1 MESRRGLAFTD
12 VGAGPPVLLVHGQP
26 GSRADWLQVVPLLS
40 NDHRVISV
48 DRPGYGASGG
58 DAVGLLEN
66 AELLWQLLEER
77 SAIGATVVGHSLGA
91 GIALA
96 MAERSL
102 GVGALV
108 LVGAAGVQGTVGLLD
123 RVLALR
129 FAGTV
134 GITGARRLVRGLGCH
149 ASGPIGMAVDGW
161 GPTSG
166 ASFTREQRALLREQT
181 VLDGALDAIT
191 VPTTVV
197 VGSRD
202 RVVSPKAQRAL
213 AGRIA
218 GARLI
223 ELHGKGH
230 LIPHHEP
237 ERLAEIVR
245 AASHRATS

>member
-1 MESRRGLAFTD
+1 MESQRGLAYTD

-26 GSRADWLQVVPLLS
+26 GSRADWQGLVPLLS
-40 NDHRVISV
+40 ADHRVISV

-58 DAVGLLEN
+58 KAVGMIAN
-66 AELLWQLLEER
+66 AELLWQLLEEL
-77 SAIGATVVGHSLGA
+77 SAVGATVVGHSLGA

-102 GVGALV
+102 GVGSLV
-108 LVGAAGVQGTVGLLD
+108 LAGAAGAAGTVGVLD
-123 RVLALR
+123 RVLALPGI
-129 FAGTV
+129 ASWSVTGT
-134 GITGARRLVRGLGCH
+134 RRVVRALGRH
-149 ASGPIGMAVDGW
+149 ASGPVGIAIDGW

-166 ASFTREQRALLREQT
+166 RSFTREQRALLRERSI
-181 VLDGALDAIT
+181 LEDALDDIV
-191 VPTTVV
+191 VPTTFV
-197 VGSRD
+197 VGTRD

-213 AGRIA
+213 ATRIA

-223 ELHGKGH
+223 ELPGKGH

-245 AASHRATS
+245 AASYRCR